1 MKKAVLVATVLM
13 MFGTVASAATSSGTL
28 TVTGTVESSINLT
41 IESAGGTTSGT
52 GTAAATSALGNI
64 SKYGSAPTGF
74 TLARGA
80 SDWTLSST
88 VDVKVDKANLTST
101 DYTLTG
107 QLGSAPASGVT
118 WKLNGSTLSDSAA
131 ATLTSTGTYGS
142 TGLLLWG
149 HRRRRQRFRRRDRQ
163 RDQLHR
169 DLELEVITAEDRAD
183 EHAHD
188 TISDRH
194 GPHLPH
200 LISSDTHRPCGS
212 RRRVV
217 AVSLLLVPG
226 DPRSPARRPRC
237 RNDVWRGGAKKRR
250 SRAAP

>member
-1 MKKAVLVATVLM
+1 MKKAFALAGVVAGL
-13 MFGTVASAATSSGTL
+13 FAIPAAHAATSSGTL

-88 VDVKVDKANLTST
+88 VGVKVDKANLTST
-101 DYTLTG
+101 DYTLTA
-107 QLGSAPASGVT
+107 QLGAAPATGLV

-142 TGLLLWG
+142 TGSYSW
-149 HRRRRQRFRRRDRQ
+149 D
-163 RDQLHR
+163 
-169 DLELEVITAEDRAD
+169 I
-183 EHAHD
+183 
-188 TISDRH
+188 
-194 GPHLPH
+194 
-200 LISSDTHRPCGS
+200 
-212 RRRVV
+212 VV
-217 AVSLLLVPG
+217 ADS
-226 DPRSPARRPRC
+226 
-237 RNDVWRGGAKKRR
+237 
-250 SRAAP
+250 AAAAAMDNSISFTATSN